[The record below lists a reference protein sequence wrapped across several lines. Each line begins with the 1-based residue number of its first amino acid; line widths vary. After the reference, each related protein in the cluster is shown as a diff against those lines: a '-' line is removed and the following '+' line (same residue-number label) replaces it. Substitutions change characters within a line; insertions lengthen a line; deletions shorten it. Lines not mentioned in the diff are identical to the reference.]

1 MSSLSLEADKL
12 FPEENFDDI
21 VPQSPPNFRMSSMFR
36 FVSGRPRSPS
46 PQRKPKVILRAL
58 LVAEDSDWP
67 EDAQL
72 QISEAMAGR
81 ESEVTESLKEP
92 GYKAFWG
99 AAYKRVKEEDMQ
111 KPFNEIVLSP
121 FLTTVRA
128 GKLVP
133 GLECSAICGPIL
145 ANHVEDLLPRE
156 MLTEPM
162 ETFLVDDAML
172 GAPTEFT
179 VMIKIVPQQ
188 DSETDTKTDTTE
200 PRLSEDSFIGTA
212 KNGFKFVGPLNMKER
227 SQAATALQTQWRG
240 KHAKKQV
247 TDLKQHRAAASVQ
260 ARVRANKSK
269 SKVNL
274 LKAENALPED
284 EKKAR
289 AKAAAGIQAGMRAK
303 KAKSKIGFL
312 KGHKKLPEDE
322 QKAREQAAVKLQA
335 SRRAHAAKAEAEKRA
350 KQKKAK
356 SKATNAAPMVTST
369 PASSPPSSKRKGVM
383 ATLRGAAS
391 TRPGSSSHRDR
402 KRDRDSQ
409 EQVAVGAGAI
419 ARDAADP
426 SAALLSA

>member
-1 MSSLSLEADKL
+1 MSALSLEADKL

-111 KPFNEIVLSP
+111 KPFNEVVLSP

-145 ANHVEDLLPRE
+145 ANHVEDLLPRG

-240 KHAKKQV
+240 KHAKKKV
-247 TDLKQHRAAASVQ
+247 TDLVHDAPKWLNISDEIPVIDPNDQIFRLEKIMIDKIIDKETKETQAIKYKSLSDGEHQFNEVIGSMMLMDEPGCLLLFDEPDTHFNPKWRSNIMSLFNEMAATDYDH
-260 ARVRANKSK
+260 NDKIT
-269 SKVNL
+269 KV
-274 LKAENALPED
+274 
-284 EKKAR
+284 
-289 AKAAAGIQAGMRAK
+289 
-303 KAKSKIGFL
+303 
-312 KGHKKLPEDE
+312 
-322 QKAREQAAVKLQA
+322 
-335 SRRAHAAKAEAEKRA
+335 
-350 KQKKAK
+350 
-356 SKATNAAPMVTST
+356 
-369 PASSPPSSKRKGVM
+369 
-383 ATLRGAAS
+383 
-391 TRPGSSSHRDR
+391 
-402 KRDRDSQ
+402 Q
-409 EQVAVGAGAI
+409 EQEVI
-419 ARDAADP
+419 IKID
-426 SAALLSA
+426 